1 MFSVC
6 GVMFNSFL
14 FQLPYTFDFLFISI
28 LCACATGKRTPCYNV
43 NAFNRI
49 HRSNAFLTFCH
60 FLCRNF
66 MWNVHLPVKYIY
78 TIQMCTEYL
87 KLKRWFHSIIRTNWT
102 LFFCCYPKNV
112 NFFHIPPFPFLL
124 FWSLAFCLFQPVLVF
139 FFLSPKCHA
148 VKHTVKAS
156 IQSEFLN
163 RFWSPCPAVRV
174 CVFLFR
180 FFSLLLCFY
189 IYGGFSAFQ

>member
-1 MFSVC
+1 MLYNHFPIQKLGKVKVQHQTKLISSYILIQLLAHEQKKNSNQTCTLNEVKSRQYFCFRLENLFSVC

-66 MWNVHLPVKYIY
+66 M
-78 TIQMCTEYL
+78 
-87 KLKRWFHSIIRTNWT
+87 
-102 LFFCCYPKNV
+102 
-112 NFFHIPPFPFLL
+112 
-124 FWSLAFCLFQPVLVF
+124 
-139 FFLSPKCHA
+139 
-148 VKHTVKAS
+148 
-156 IQSEFLN
+156 
-163 RFWSPCPAVRV
+163 
-174 CVFLFR
+174 
-180 FFSLLLCFY
+180 
-189 IYGGFSAFQ
+189 